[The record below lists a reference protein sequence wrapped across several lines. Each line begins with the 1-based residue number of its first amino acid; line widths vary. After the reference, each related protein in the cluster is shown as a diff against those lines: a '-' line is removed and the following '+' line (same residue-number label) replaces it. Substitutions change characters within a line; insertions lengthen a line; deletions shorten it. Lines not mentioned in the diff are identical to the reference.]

1 MCKELLEERARL
13 LHMPNSCLND
23 ISLNINKVVHVIL
36 RLLDSSSFT
45 RIRADYL
52 IKSANTK
59 TS

>member
-23 ISLNINKVVHVIL
+23 ISLNINKFVHVIL
-36 RLLDSSSFT
+36 RLLDFSSFT